1 MNEIRK
7 VIKSDVEGLKSVLDS
22 IDLFPAQM
30 LDDMMSDY
38 FDNPETEDVWFTAIQ
53 KGKPIAVGYCAP
65 ETLTDGTFNLYAIGV
80 QSDLQSKGIGT
91 EMMVFLENHLKNL
104 GHRILIVETSSL
116 PEFQLT
122 RDFYL
127 KRGYTL
133 EATLRDFW
141 KEGDD
146 KIIFW
151 KKLS

>member
-7 VIKSDVEGLKSVLDS
+7 VVKNDVEGLKSVLDS
-22 IDLFPAQM
+22 IDLFPAEM
-30 LDDMMSDY
+30 LDDMMSNY
-38 FDNPETEDVWFTAIQ
+38 FDNPESEDIWFTVVQ
-53 KGKPIAVGYCAP
+53 NETPISVGYCVP
-65 ETLTDGTFNLYAIGV
+65 EKLTDGTYNLLAIGV
-80 QSDLQSKGIGT
+80 QNDLQAKGIGGT
-91 EMMVFLENHLKNL
+91 MMTFIEDYLKNL

-127 KRGYTL
+127 KRGYIL

-146 KIIFW
+146 KVIFW